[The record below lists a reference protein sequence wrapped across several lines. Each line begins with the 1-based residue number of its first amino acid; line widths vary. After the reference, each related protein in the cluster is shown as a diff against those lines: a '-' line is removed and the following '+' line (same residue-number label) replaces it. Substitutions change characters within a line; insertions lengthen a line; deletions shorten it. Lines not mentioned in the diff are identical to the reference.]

1 MLEIQKKRKC
11 TGCGACTNVCP
22 TAAITMRADSEGFSY
37 PLIDDGKCIDCE
49 KCKNICPTRKEN
61 QAEWSLASK
70 KESYLCYIN
79 DEQARL
85 ASSSGGVFYALAMA
99 CVRSGGVVFG
109 VKFDK
114 EWKAVHAEALDT
126 AEVARFQVSKY
137 VQSDIG
143 DTYKKAK
150 AYLEEGKK
158 VLFSGAPCQI
168 AGLKKFLGRDYENLT
183 TCDFICHGVPSPG
196 VWQSYVK
203 YREEQAGAKAVQV
216 QFRDKTEG
224 WLESSVSL
232 FFFQNKE
239 KYRQYKTKDI
249 YYKGFLNNLFVRPCC
264 HKCSFKGFRRAA
276 DITIADAWGI
286 QRYAPEFYN
295 EKGVSFITIHTN
307 KGILAYQDINSAL
320 ISRSIEVEK
329 PIQYNVNFYYS
340 EVSSLRRRTFFVD
353 WRAKGIENAVENNL
367 KFYDKLFRKGVRILT
382 GMPIYIKRFRTR
394 KS

>member
-11 TGCGACTNVCP
+11 TGCGACSNVCP

-37 PLIDDGKCIDCE
+37 PLIDDGKCIDCK
-49 KCKNICPTRKEN
+49 KCKNVCPTRKEN

-85 ASSSGGVFYALAMA
+85 ASSSGGIFYALAMA
-99 CVRSGGVVFG
+99 CIRSGGVVFG

-114 EWKAVHAEALDT
+114 EWKAVHAEALDA

-203 YREEQAGAKAVQV
+203 YREEQAGAKAMQV

-224 WLESSVSL
+224 WLNS
-232 FFFQNKE
+232 FFFSFLFHNKE
-239 KYRQYKTKDI
+239 KYRKYKTKDI

-286 QRYAPEFYN
+286 QTYAPEFYD
-295 EKGVSFITIHTN
+295 EKGVSVIISHTDR
-307 KGILAYQDINSAL
+307 GADAYDAIQGAMT
-320 ISRSIEVEK
+320 SRHIDVEK
-329 PIQYNVNFYYS
+329 PIQYNANFHHS
-340 EVSSLRRRTFFVD
+340 EMCSLHRKKFFAD
-353 WRAKGIENAVENNL
+353 WKARGIEIAVESNL
-367 KFYDKLFRKGVRILT
+367 KFYDKLFRKGVSILKR
-382 GMPIYIKRFRTR
+382 MPIYIKRFRTR